1 LVGSSTARPTGEV
14 MLVASSWQPAARG
27 IQAGGWFRRRCFLRR
42 LLSVW
47 SSGTGSQLAVQR
59 GQRNTTG
66 IQKTRVALLSEALM
80 PPPCVRHRDRSPPA
94 HRQPDSR
101 NQTRTCAS
109 AASALCSA
117 LPCPT
122 STCMSASIDSFFPSS
137 SRPFLACPPRGLYI
151 SLVPHLIS
159 IHHHHL
165 RSISSAACATL
176 PFTSHRNILHI
187 PALDTYILFY

>member
-1 LVGSSTARPTGEV
+1 MSPVRSAPGPVAALASYALTDPTVVVSRARLHCTRTGT
-14 MLVASSWQPAARG
+14 AARR
-27 IQAGGWFRRRCFLRR
+27 QAGTAAS
-42 LLSVW
+42 LS
-47 SSGTGSQLAVQR
+47 S
-59 GQRNTTG
+59 
-66 IQKTRVALLSEALM
+66 
-80 PPPCVRHRDRSPPA
+80 A

-101 NQTRTCAS
+101 NETRTCAS
-109 AASALCSA
+109 ASALCSA

-122 STCMSASIDSFFPSS
+122 STCMSASVDSFFPSS

-176 PFTSHRNILHI
+176 PFTSHRNTTGYSSSFDLF
-187 PALDTYILFY
+187 PGKKAEPVRARLDRLSNGERF